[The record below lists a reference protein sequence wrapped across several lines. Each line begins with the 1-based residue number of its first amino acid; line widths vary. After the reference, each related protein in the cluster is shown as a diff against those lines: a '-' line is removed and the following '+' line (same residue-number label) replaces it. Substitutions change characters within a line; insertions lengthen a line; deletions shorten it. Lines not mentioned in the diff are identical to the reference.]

1 MLGSAPVRAGT
12 TRAVTIDLTT
22 PVQAGGELVALLY
35 ADDGDGRFD
44 PTTDAGVVDDDG
56 DAVDEEFEFTVG

>member
-1 MLGSAPVRAGT
+1 MLGSALVRAGT
-12 TRAVTIDLTT
+12 TRPVTIDLTT
-22 PVQAGGELVALLY
+22 PVQVSGELVALLY

-56 DAVDEEFEFTVG
+56 DAVDDDFEFTVG

>member
-1 MLGSAPVRAGT
+1 MQVS
-12 TRAVTIDLTT
+12 
-22 PVQAGGELVALLY
+22 GELVALLY

-56 DAVDEEFEFTVG
+56 DAVDDDFEFTVG